1 MGLAVS
7 RCGHAIPIPL
17 PLPALAGD
25 DLDLDQAIREPNRGL
40 DRIRQ
45 ALADVVAH
53 RKAIHD
59 DGDVV
64 LVALVEHNRL
74 LEHADAPVD
83 LHAREAVRAQLLQEL
98 AVLALATPD
107 DRGEHHK
114 TRPLRQAHRL
124 FDDLLGRL
132 ADDRPPTDRAMWLA
146 HACPQQTQVVVDLG
160 HRPDRRAGVARS
172 RLLVYGDRRGEAL

>member
-17 PLPALAGD
+17 PIPALAGD

-83 LHAREAVRAQLLQEL
+83 LHAREAVRAQLLQQL
-98 AVLALATPD
+98 AVLALTAPD
-107 DRGEHHK
+107 HRSQDHEARALG
-114 TRPLRQAHRL
+114 QAHRL
-124 FDDLLGRL
+124 VDDLLGRL
-132 ADDRPPTDRAMWLA
+132 ADDRPSADRAVRLA
-146 HACPQQTQVVVDLG
+146 YARPQQT
-160 HRPDRRAGVARS
+160 
-172 RLLVYGDRRGEAL
+172 